1 MPYVPAGLQPL
12 PQFRYTRLPLIDKLD
27 LMVCKAYTC
36 GMRSKEQ
43 NEKDASD
50 VIKLINLDY
59 NYTFSQRLSPDQ
71 WKHLIE
77 SEEYIAKF

>member
-1 MPYVPAGLQPL
+1 
-12 PQFRYTRLPLIDKLD
+12 
-27 LMVCKAYTC
+27 
-36 GMRSKEQ
+36 MRSKEQ

-59 NYTFSQRLSPDQ
+59 NYKFSQRLSPDQ

-77 SEEYIAKF
+77 SEEYIAKFGKDSDFDWEVALR

>member
-1 MPYVPAGLQPL
+1 
-12 PQFRYTRLPLIDKLD
+12 
-27 LMVCKAYTC
+27 
-36 GMRSKEQ
+36 MRSKEQ